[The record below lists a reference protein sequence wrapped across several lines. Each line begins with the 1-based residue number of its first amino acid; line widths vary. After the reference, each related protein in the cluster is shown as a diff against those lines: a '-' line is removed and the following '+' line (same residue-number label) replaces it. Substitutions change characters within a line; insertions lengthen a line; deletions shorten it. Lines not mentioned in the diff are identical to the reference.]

1 MPFLDHFGLREYP
14 FSLTPDPFLF
24 FPSAH
29 AQALLEALLFSL
41 RRGDG
46 LLKVVGGVGTG
57 KTMLCRMLLEKLEGT
72 PVNSAYLNA
81 PMATNAAQMPLTVL
95 REFGLE
101 PPPDATSNEDA
112 VARQLRDYL
121 LREHG
126 QGRANILI
134 VDEAQA
140 LGAAGLE
147 AIRLLSNLETDRHK
161 LLQIVLFGQTE
172 LDALLRRREMRQ
184 VAQRLNFSFATQPL
198 TADATASYVRFRLE
212 RCARSGTQRAHFAP
226 AALRCLARASGGLP
240 RLINLLC
247 DKALLAAFAEGNAI
261 IHPRHIR
268 AARRETPEVGTPWWP
283 WRLRRAA

>member
-29 AQALLEALLFSL
+29 AQAMLDALVFAL

-57 KTMLCRMLLEKLEGT
+57 KTMLCRMLLEKLAGT

-81 PMATNAAQMPLTVL
+81 PMAASAAQMPLTVM

-101 PPPDATSNEDA
+101 PSPDAASDDT

-134 VDEAQA
+134 IDEAQA

-147 AIRLLSNLETDRHK
+147 SIRLLSNLETDRHK

-172 LDALLRRREMRQ
+172 LDELLRRREMRQ
-184 VAQRLNFSFATQPL
+184 VAQRLNFSFTTQPL
-198 TADATASYVRFRLE
+198 TADATADYVRFRLE
-212 RCARSGTQRAHFAP
+212 RCAKSGTQRVHFAP
-226 AALRCLARASGGLP
+226 AALRRLARVSGGLP
-240 RLINLLC
+240 RVINLLC

-261 IHPRHIR
+261 IQPRHIR
-268 AARRETPEVGTPWWP
+268 AAQREMPEVGPQWWP
-283 WRLRRAA
+283 WWLRRAA